1 MLLLAACA
9 RKEGPGTAGG
19 PPPLPVTAVRV
30 HVQNVPI
37 ALEAVG
43 QAEGSR
49 AVEIRARVNGILQK
63 RVYDEGAAV
72 KAGAVLFAIDPE
84 PYELAVRDARAALQ
98 QERVR
103 RDLAHT
109 DAERLEPL
117 AREKAISQ
125 RELDQA
131 VATEK
136 QSSAA
141 IASAQAKLDEA
152 ELNLSY
158 TRVDGPHLR
167 HHRTRAALRGQ
178 PR

>member
-1 MLLLAACA
+1 MTSPPLAHPRAALPCIALVLLLAACA

-63 RVYDEGAAV
+63 RVDDEGAAV

-103 RDLAHT
+103 RDLAHPT
-109 DAERLEPL
+109 P
-117 AREKAISQ
+117 S
-125 RELDQA
+125 
-131 VATEK
+131 V
-136 QSSAA
+136 SSPWPAKRRSRS
-141 IASAQAKLDEA
+141 AS
-152 ELNLSY
+152 S
-158 TRVDGPHLR
+158 TRRSPR
-167 HHRTRAALRGQ
+167 KSSRRRRSPRRRPSSTR
-178 PR
+178 PS